1 MKLISKVITL
11 VFFIL
16 FTYQLS
22 FSSIPP
28 EVYEQVKKDF
38 SPLSGLLIG
47 IEDRELIIDKG
58 LVQGVKNKDLFT
70 VYKRGKKIVHPETQ
84 KTLGYLKEPVAK
96 IEVVRTYEN
105 FAMAKVIYQK
115 EPLTVPMPIT
125 RYADLKILVIVE
137 HTNPNENLFLTL
149 KNNLPDCTIIFD
161 PNLRFSQI
169 TPEYLLAEKFD
180 LLFVEEENTIKVY
193 NSKLDLI
200 RYYGGLSYSK
210 VSTSTY
216 LRPSQTKV
224 EPKPL
229 GETQPSLIG
238 KTKGEVVQAEFTDID
253 NDRIPEMIY
262 FNSQGLFIVK
272 LKGGL
277 LAYYK
282 PASGKIVNF
291 SVGPTGWIALN
302 VYDDRVGMKSEILHY
317 TNQGLN
323 PVITNINLILNFVDY
338 TARGIKD
345 TLLGQTFDP
354 ENFFG
359 KEVFILKRENNQ
371 LIYAHK
377 LNLFEG
383 YQNIGT
389 SFVDFDL
396 DGQPEILT
404 YLDDGRLGVYKNNQL
419 QWTSPYAIAQH
430 FYEVRLIKGKKGQ
443 EVIKKVVLPFI
454 SPLVQYA
461 NGKTFVFFAS
471 TEFPLNTVKKELKY
485 LPLDSAT
492 SQIFVL
498 GFEGNYY
505 YKNLTSAQ
513 RGFITGIGYD
523 NSLLYFTVVR
533 GKYPVDTETELY
545 SLILGRSSF

>member
-1 MKLISKVITL
+1 MKFISKVLTL

-22 FSSIPP
+22 FSSLPP

-38 SPLSGLLIG
+38 SPLPGLLIG
-47 IEDRELIIDKG
+47 IEERELIIDKG
-58 LVQGVKNKDLFT
+58 LVQGVKNKDIFM

-96 IEVVRTYEN
+96 IEIVRTDEN

-125 RYADLKILVIVE
+125 RYTDLKILVIIE

-161 PNLRFSQI
+161 PNLRFNQI

-210 VSTSTY
+210 VSTLPY
-216 LRPSQTKV
+216 LKPSQPKA

-229 GETQPSLIG
+229 GVVQPSIIG
-238 KTKGEVVQAEFTDID
+238 RTKGDVVQAEITDID
-253 NDRIPEMIY
+253 NDGIPEMIY

-302 VYDDRVGMKSEILHY
+302 VYDDRVGMKSEILYY

-354 ENFFG
+354 ETFFG

-371 LIYAHK
+371 LIYANK

-389 SFVDFDL
+389 SFVDFNL

-430 FYEVRLIKGKKGQ
+430 FYEIRLTKGKKGQ
-443 EVIKKVVLPFI
+443 EVVKKVVLPFV

-471 TEFPLNTVKKELKY
+471 TEFPLNTVKKDLKY

-523 NSLLYFTVVR
+523 NNLLYFTVVR